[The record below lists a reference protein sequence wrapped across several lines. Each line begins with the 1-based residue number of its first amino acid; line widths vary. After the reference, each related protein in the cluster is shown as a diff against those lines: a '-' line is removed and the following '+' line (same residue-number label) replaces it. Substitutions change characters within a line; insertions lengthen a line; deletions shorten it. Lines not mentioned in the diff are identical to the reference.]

1 LNNNPRYLDLTDL
14 DLDCIQG
21 NSDCKVLTWVRVDV
35 PGGKPGTGFGAGVLL
50 DPLENLW
57 IIGGADYTDAAF
69 IERKELFYFHLP
81 DPYFKHCSA
90 TGASLKTGV
99 AGVKSIFFLQCQ
111 DNFMRP
117 AESASFTVA
126 MKGPVS
132 LLPGI
137 VELGG
142 GKYSCSFTP
151 VKMGTYTISVSVGR
165 GGAQYQD
172 LITGLDSVSSNNV
185 LEGEFSP
192 QCSYDANNKEICSTP
207 AQNPYTLEVL
217 PGPLSPGVTEAAGT
231 YLTLSTAGVVSKFV
245 ITAKDAFSNRRP
257 GGDIVAVLMELWACD
272 GISVDNS
279 EGVNKCLQQGKMEIP
294 GLSPETGTVT
304 DNSDGSYDAQYAV
317 TRAGQYHLSIQLA
330 GTTGANSPFILTIY
344 TDVAA
349 RSMTYAYGDL
359 KSLSAGKTSA
369 LYVQTRDKFGNAI
382 RADLV
387 EYPLGEIKGGT
398 EGIKFELC
406 FDLGSETSDPCGGGR
421 QYVDVGITITYSIG
435 PDGQQRDPDTKEPYW
450 GLYQVVYFPF
460 GAVSVTMRV
469 LHGDKELE
477 GGETQQSTQKDP
489 ATVVQ
494 CYYDTAGIKPVRKLM
509 DPGDAI
515 ANKCILNAAAAE
527 TSARR
532 VGRRYAPPQ
541 TLFQISPR
549 YTSSD
554 NDDMHQDLESP
565 MNENDEMS
573 RRVDSSDDTVASW
586 TLSPYSPW
594 SFGSSSSLSWRRVS
608 LVKAKDNFVDI
619 KTTFTAPDT
628 SAMKLWAFLAPLIC
642 AGIGICLGCG
652 QMAVELYERN
662 RRIKITEAAFTNNT
676 KEFDANRDGSP
687 ETEEKPT
694 TSSKHAVADAALV
707 LVNSKVRPSD
717 VDRGPKGSQSGS
729 VKVAVFAELL
739 VRFSPFPL
747 SLCACYNCL

>member
-1 LNNNPRYLDLTDL
+1 M
-14 DLDCIQG
+14 
-21 NSDCKVLTWVRVDV
+21 
-35 PGGKPGTGFGAGVLL
+35 PGGRPGTGFGAGVLL
-50 DPLENLW
+50 EGQSLW

-69 IERKELFYFHLP
+69 TERKELFYFQLR

-90 TGASLKTGV
+90 TGSSLKTAV
-99 AGVKSIFFLQCQ
+99 AGVKSTFYLQCQ

-117 AESASFTVA
+117 AQSASFKVA

-142 GKYSCSFTP
+142 GKYSCSFTT

-165 GGAQYQD
+165 GGEQYQD
-172 LITGLDSVSSNNV
+172 LITGFDSELSNNV
-185 LEGEFSP
+185 LEGEFVP
-192 QCSYDANNKEICSTP
+192 QCSYDANNKEVCSTP

-217 PGPLSPGVTEAAGT
+217 PGPLSPGVTDAAGT

-257 GGDIVAVLMELWACD
+257 GGDIVAVLMDLWACD

-279 EGVNKCLQQGKMEIP
+279 EGTNKCLQQGKKEIP

-304 DNSDGSYDAQYAV
+304 DNSDGSYDTQYAV
-317 TRAGQYHLSIQLA
+317 TRAGQYQLSIQLA

-344 TDVAA
+344 TDDAA

-359 KSLSAGKTSA
+359 KSLSAGQTSA

-382 RADLV
+382 RANLAD
-387 EYPLGEIKGGT
+387 YPLGEIKGGT
-398 EGIKFELC
+398 EGIQFELC
-406 FDLGSETSDPCGGGR
+406 LSLGSEASDPCGGGR
-421 QYVDVGITITYSIG
+421 PYNDVGITITYSIG

-469 LHGDKELE
+469 LHGDKVVE
-477 GGETQQSTQKDP
+477 GEETPQEIKSDP

-494 CYYDTAGIKPVRKLM
+494 CYFDTAGIKPVRKLM

-515 ANKCILNAAAAE
+515 ANQCIWDAATVE

-554 NDDMHQDLESP
+554 HDDMHQDLESRMTEDDK
-565 MNENDEMS
+565 MN
-573 RRVDSSDDTVASW
+573 RRVDSSDDMLPSS
-586 TLSPYSPW
+586 LIPPYSPW
-594 SFGSSSSLSWRRVS
+594 SSSLSWRRAT
-608 LVKAKDNFVDI
+608 LVKAKDNFVEI

-628 SAMKLWAFLAPLIC
+628 SVMKLWAFLAPFLC
-642 AGIGICLGCG
+642 AGIGICLGVC
-652 QMAVELYERN
+652 QMAVNLYEWN
-662 RRIKITEAAFTNNT
+662 RRIKMTEAAFADSTNR
-676 KEFDANRDGSP
+676 FHANRDGAP
-687 ETEEKPT
+687 EMQEKRTRSNKVVATDQEELNST
-694 TSSKHAVADAALV
+694 T
-707 LVNSKVRPSD
+707 
-717 VDRGPKGSQSGS
+717 GT
-729 VKVAVFAELL
+729 
-739 VRFSPFPL
+739 
-747 SLCACYNCL
+747 

>member
-1 LNNNPRYLDLTDL
+1 
-14 DLDCIQG
+14 
-21 NSDCKVLTWVRVDV
+21 V

-50 DPLENLW
+50 DSTESLW
-57 IIGGADYTDAAF
+57 IIGGADYTGAAF
-69 IERKELFYFHLP
+69 IERKELFYFQLK

-90 TGASLKTGV
+90 TGSALKAGV
-99 AGVKSIFFLQCQ
+99 AGVKSIFYLQCQ

-151 VKMGTYTISVSVGR
+151 VKMGTYTISISVGR

-172 LITGLDSVSSNNV
+172 LITGFDSESSNDV
-185 LEGEFSP
+185 LDGEFVP
-192 QCSYDANNKEICSTP
+192 QCSYDANNKEVCSTP
-207 AQNPYTLEVL
+207 SQNPYTLEVF

-231 YLTLSTAGVVSKFV
+231 YLTLTTAGVASKFV

-279 EGVNKCLQQGKMEIP
+279 EGTHKCLQQGKKQIP

-304 DNSDGSYDAQYAV
+304 DNSDGSYDTEYAV
-317 TRAGQYHLSIQLA
+317 TRAGQYQLSIQLA

-344 TDVAA
+344 TDDAA

-382 RADLV
+382 RADLA

-398 EGIKFELC
+398 EGIQFELC
-406 FDLGSETSDPCGGGR
+406 FSLGSVALDPCGGGR

-469 LHGDKELE
+469 LHGDKEVE
-477 GGETQQSTQKDP
+477 GDETQQATRRDP

-494 CYYDTAGIKPVRKLM
+494 CYFDTSGIKPVRKLM
-509 DPGDAI
+509 DPGDVI
-515 ANKCILNAAAAE
+515 ANECIQAAAEAE

-541 TLFQISPR
+541 TLFQISPS

-565 MNENDEMS
+565 KNEDEGMS
-573 RRVDSSDDTVASW
+573 RRVDAPDDTLASW
-586 TLSPYSPW
+586 PFPPYSPW
-594 SFGSSSSLSWRRVS
+594 SSASSSSLSWRRAS

-628 SAMKLWAFLAPLIC
+628 SVMQLWAFLAPLIC
-642 AGIGICLGCG
+642 AGIGICMGLC
-652 QMAVELYERN
+652 QTATDVYERN
-662 RRIKITEAAFTNNT
+662 RRIKISHAVFSNNT
-676 KEFDANRDGSP
+676 NGFDAKRDGAP
-687 ETEEKPT
+687 EQKKRTR
-694 TSSKHAVADAALV
+694 SNKHAAAHADMMFEV
-707 LVNSKVRPSD
+707 SKVRPSA

-729 VKVAVFAELL
+729 VKVSVFAEWM
-739 VRFSPFPL
+739 VRFAPPSLVVGMFQL
-747 SLCACYNCL
+747 SAKLLQMTVCVCVWFVSE

>member
-1 LNNNPRYLDLTDL
+1 MP
-14 DLDCIQG
+14 
-21 NSDCKVLTWVRVDV
+21 WFRVDV
-35 PGGKPGTGFGAGVLL
+35 PGGKPKTGFGAGVLL
-50 DPLENLW
+50 DSLENLW

-69 IERKELFYFHLP
+69 IERKELFYFQLK
-81 DPYFKHCSA
+81 DPYFKYCSA
-90 TGASLKTGV
+90 TGSSLETGV
-99 AGVKSIFFLQCQ
+99 AGVKSIFYLQCQ

-151 VKMGTYTISVSVGR
+151 VKMGTYTISISVGR

-172 LITGLDSVSSNNV
+172 LITGFDSESSNNV
-185 LEGEFSP
+185 LEGEFEP
-192 QCSYDANNKEICSTP
+192 QCSYDANNKEVCSTP

-231 YLTLSTAGVVSKFV
+231 YITLSTAGVVSKFV

-279 EGVNKCLQQGKMEIP
+279 EGAKKCLQKGKREIP

-304 DNSDGSYDAQYAV
+304 DNSDGSYDTQYAV
-317 TRAGQYHLSIQLA
+317 TRAGQYQLSIQLA

-344 TDVAA
+344 TDVAE

-382 RADLV
+382 RADLA
-387 EYPLGEIKGGT
+387 EHPLGEIKGGT
-398 EGIKFELC
+398 EGIQFELC
-406 FDLGSETSDPCGGGR
+406 FDLGSEASDPCGGGR

-469 LHGDKELE
+469 LHGDKVVE
-477 GGETQQSTQKDP
+477 GDETQQETTKDP

-494 CYYDTAGIKPVRKLM
+494 CYFDTAGIKPVRKLM

-515 ANKCILNAAAAE
+515 ANQCILDAAASE

-541 TLFQISPR
+541 ALFHISPR

-554 NDDMHQDLESP
+554 NDDMHQDLDSP
-565 MNENDEMS
+565 MNEDDKMS
-573 RRVDSSDDTVASW
+573 RRVDSSDDTLASW
-586 TLSPYSPW
+586 PLSPYSSW
-594 SFGSSSSLSWRRVS
+594 SSASSSSLSWRRAAS

-628 SAMKLWAFLAPLIC
+628 SVMSLWAFLAPLIC
-642 AGIGICLGCG
+642 AGIGICLGCC
-652 QMAVELYERN
+652 QMAAEIYERN
-662 RRIKITEAAFTNNT
+662 RRIKITDAAFTNNT
-676 KEFDANRDGSP
+676 EGFDANRDGASEMQ
-687 ETEEKPT
+687 ETRT
-694 TSSKHAVADAALV
+694 RSNKHAAVDADMV
-707 LVNSKVRPSD
+707 LADSKVRPSA

-739 VRFSPFPL
+739 VRLSPLPL
-747 SLCACYNCL
+747 SLCECCNCLQSYCK

>member
-1 LNNNPRYLDLTDL
+1 M
-14 DLDCIQG
+14 
-21 NSDCKVLTWVRVDV
+21 VDV

-69 IERKELFYFHLP
+69 IERKELYVFQLP

-99 AGVKSIFFLQCQ
+99 AGVKSIFYLQCQ

-117 AESASFTVA
+117 AESASFTVV

-137 VELGG
+137 VDLGQ

-172 LITGLDSVSSNNV
+172 LITGFDSES
-185 LEGEFSP
+185 
-192 QCSYDANNKEICSTP
+192 K
-207 AQNPYTLEVL
+207 LEVL

-231 YLTLSTAGVVSKFV
+231 YLTLSTAGVVSKFG

-279 EGVNKCLQQGKMEIP
+279 EGANKCLQQGKKEDP

-317 TRAGQYHLSIQLA
+317 TRAGQYQLSIQLA
-330 GTTGANSPFILTIY
+330 GTTGSNSPFILTIY

-382 RADLV
+382 RADLA

-398 EGIKFELC
+398 EGIQFELC
-406 FDLGSETSDPCGGGR
+406 FDLGSKASDPCGGGR

-469 LHGDKELE
+469 LHGDKEVE
-477 GGETQQSTQKDP
+477 GDQTQQETKKDP

-494 CYYDTAGIKPVRKLM
+494 CYYDTAGIKPVRKDM
-509 DPGDAI
+509 DPGDAT
-515 ANKCILNAAAAE
+515 ANQCIRAAADVE

-541 TLFQISPR
+541 ALFQISPR

-554 NDDMHQDLESP
+554 NDDMHQDVDSP
-565 MNENDEMS
+565 MNQDDKMS
-573 RRVDSSDDTVASW
+573 RRVDSSDDTVAAW
-586 TLSPYSPW
+586 PLSPYSPW
-594 SFGSSSSLSWRRVS
+594 SSASSSSLSWRRAAS
-608 LVKAKDNFVDI
+608 LVKAKDNFVNI

-662 RRIKITEAAFTNNT
+662 RRIKITEAAFKNNT
-676 KEFDANRDGSP
+676 KEFDVNRDGAP
-687 ETEEKPT
+687 EMQEMRTR
-694 TSSKHAVADAALV
+694 SSKHAAADADLV
-707 LVNSKVRPSD
+707 LVDSNVRPSA
-717 VDRGPKGSQSGS
+717 VDRGPKGSESGS

-739 VRFSPFPL
+739 VRFSPLPL
-747 SLCACYNCL
+747 SLCACSHCLQSYCK